1 MTACSIASHFE
12 SPEIRRSGW
21 SCRSGRAR
29 FSALTLSA
37 LHSYLTTLAR
47 DAGRSGRSSLT
58 FRSCRSG
65 RARFS
70 ALTLSALHSY
80 LTTLARNP
88 GRSDR
93 PSLTLGSCR
102 SGRARFSALTLN
114 TLHARNAGRSD

>member
-47 DAGRSGRSSLT
+47 NA
-58 FRSCRSG
+58 
-65 RARFS
+65 
-70 ALTLSALHSY
+70 
-80 LTTLARNP
+80 